1 MRYNIISEDIQRGKL
16 ALVSFLFS
24 KGGRAMKSTISC
36 PYPTVCEY
44 DAFRKTGKH
53 LCERV
58 VCPYAFSIARLMEW
72 RDAYLREAAQG
83 SSPAIRDGP
92 ERLESG

>member
-1 MRYNIISEDIQRGKL
+1 
-16 ALVSFLFS
+16 
-24 KGGRAMKSTISC
+24 MKSTISC

-72 RDAYLREAAQG
+72 RHAYLREARKRVACG
-83 SSPAIRDGP
+83 DSEMGT
-92 ERLESG
+92 

>member
-1 MRYNIISEDIQRGKL
+1 
-16 ALVSFLFS
+16 
-24 KGGRAMKSTISC
+24 MKSTISC

-58 VCPYAFSIARLMEW
+58 VCPYAFNIARLMEW
-72 RDAYLREAAQG
+72 RDAYLREAG
-83 SSPAIRDGP
+83 KREVCDEEVGP
-92 ERLESG
+92 

>member
-1 MRYNIISEDIQRGKL
+1 MKTYQDLETLGTNERD
-16 ALVSFLFS
+16 
-24 KGGRAMKSTISC
+24 RAMKSTISC

-53 LCERV
+53 FCERV

-72 RDAYLREAAQG
+72 REAYLREAGKRVVCDEEAE
-83 SSPAIRDGP
+83 A
-92 ERLESG
+92 